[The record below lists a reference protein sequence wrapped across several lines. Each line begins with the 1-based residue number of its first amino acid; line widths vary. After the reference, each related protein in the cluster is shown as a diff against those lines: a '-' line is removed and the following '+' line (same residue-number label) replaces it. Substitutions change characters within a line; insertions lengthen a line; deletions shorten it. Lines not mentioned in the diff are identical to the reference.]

1 MNREPE
7 LLSADQG
14 VTDVDLAKKM
24 NEAAEAE
31 LKAQRKF
38 LTLPERILSD
48 LMPTDA
54 SKILQIVGAEAAK
67 QARIRKIVYTATQ
80 PRFFNHRKKRADLRQ
95 QHAEKRE
102 ETVRD
107 NWRREIERQMDKRDE
122 VMESEKRRNSKK
134 PAGRYLRVA
143 PSRWELQVPKTL
155 TTTGSIKPLKPAKKV
170 RKKRIS
176 PAEWGEAMV
185 FEDEIR
191 NSVREAHREQLT
203 GALEVIELD
212 P

>member
-67 QARIRKIVYTATQ
+67 QARIRKIV
-80 PRFFNHRKKRADLRQ
+80 
-95 QHAEKRE
+95 
-102 ETVRD
+102 
-107 NWRREIERQMDKRDE
+107 
-122 VMESEKRRNSKK
+122 
-134 PAGRYLRVA
+134 
-143 PSRWELQVPKTL
+143 
-155 TTTGSIKPLKPAKKV
+155 
-170 RKKRIS
+170 
-176 PAEWGEAMV
+176 
-185 FEDEIR
+185 
-191 NSVREAHREQLT
+191 
-203 GALEVIELD
+203 
-212 P
+212 